1 MGRLRNQKLTMK
13 QQQKRETKDF
23 SMFLIGAILSIYL
36 FCPLES
42 VLAISKK
49 PVTKFPVKQKI
60 LNWGLDSNSGAH
72 INIKKTWEITEGS
85 KEIIVAVI
93 DTGIDPKHPDL
104 KDNLWNNPKSTKG
117 EYGWD
122 FIKNKANPVDEH
134 GHGTHVAGII
144 GGKLRYAGASGVAQK
159 VSIMPIRYYAE
170 NSTGADNVFNTV
182 KAIHYAIDNGAHI
195 INYSGGGAEF
205 HLEEY
210 KAIDRANRKGILFV
224 AAAGNER
231 SDIDK
236 QKNKYYPGAYP
247 LPNIISVAATDIQD
261 KIIPSS
267 NWGIKSVDVAAPG
280 EHIFSTLP
288 NGKYGYLSGTSQA
301 TAFVTG
307 LAVLLLSQN
316 RNLSSEQIKTLIMNN
331 VDKVDHLKGKIQSA
345 GRVNSYKSML
355 ASLQINDSNSI
366 FYAKAS
372 LRIKK
377 ESEKDPFLRHP
388 DFPVQNQNS
397 YELDWHRIVASKI
410 LANKTK

>member
-1 MGRLRNQKLTMK
+1 MSKLKNQELTMK
-13 QQQKRETKDF
+13 QNQKRETKDC
-23 SMFLIGAILSIYL
+23 SMFLIVSILSIYL
-36 FCPLES
+36 FCPLE
-42 VLAISKK
+42 VILAIPRN

-60 LNWGLDSNSGAH
+60 LNWGLDSSSGAH

-104 KDNLWNNPKSTKG
+104 KDNLWKNPKSKKSQ
-117 EYGWD
+117 YGWD
-122 FIKNKANPVDEH
+122 FIKNKANPMDNH

-144 GGKLRYAGASGVAQK
+144 GGKLRQAGASGVAQK

-170 NSTGADNVFNTV
+170 NSTGADNVANTV

-231 SDIDK
+231 SDIDE

-247 LPNIISVAATDIQD
+247 LSNIIAVAATDIQA

-267 NWGIKSVDVAAPG
+267 NWGVKSVDVAAPG
-280 EHIFSTLP
+280 EQIFSTLP

-307 LAVLLLSQN
+307 LAALLLSQN
-316 RNLSSEQIKTLIMNN
+316 RTLSPVQIKKLIMNN
-331 VDKVDHLKGKIQSA
+331 VDKEDHLKGKIRSA

-355 ASLQINDSNSI
+355 ASLQIGNSNGI

-388 DFPVQNQNS
+388 DFPVQNKSS
-397 YELDWHRIVASKI
+397 YGLNWHRILASKV
-410 LANKTK
+410 LANK